1 MLSLRTTDNLTTIFR
16 DDEHILKIYRL
27 SEKATNALR
36 ESINACN
43 QYDEDG
49 VTWEPSFKFARD
61 GRPDKVVLPP
71 RNSKVRI
78 EE

>member
-1 MLSLRTTDNLTTIFR
+1 MLSLRTADNLTIILR
-16 DDEHILKIYRL
+16 DDEYLLKIYRL

-36 ESINACN
+36 ESIDECN

-61 GRPDKVVLPP
+61 GRPDEIIIPP
-71 RNSKVRI
+71 SKSKVRI